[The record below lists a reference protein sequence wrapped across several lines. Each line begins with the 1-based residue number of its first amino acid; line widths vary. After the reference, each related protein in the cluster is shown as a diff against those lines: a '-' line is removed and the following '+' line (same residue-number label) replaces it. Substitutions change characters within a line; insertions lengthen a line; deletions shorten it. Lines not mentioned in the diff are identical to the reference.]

1 MLGVGFR
8 QGFQSPSTC
17 IRNTSPTWLLGRRPA
32 YAVNVGRAAYFV
44 YRPPGDLSWRGSAVF
59 V

>member
-1 MLGVGFR
+1 MFKGTTDHVLTYFKCQAGKE
-8 QGFQSPSTC
+8 
-17 IRNTSPTWLLGRRPA
+17 A
-32 YAVNVGRAAYFV
+32 YAVNVGRAAYFD